1 MRFFLKQSMLSL
13 LSRLGI
19 LDYIHNKNR
28 HKITVLTLHG
38 VMEKHK
44 QSLWEPLR
52 PQLRPSELESILKV
66 MSKYYHFITAEQCIG
81 MLEGKVPIIEHA
93 LLLTFDDGYR
103 NTIDYAL
110 PICEKFGIKP
120 LLFIATGHIDSGKP
134 FWFDRLDY
142 ALQQNMGSIISIEY
156 EGVNYTFDATTR
168 ETLKVCYQQF
178 RDDCKKSFNDD
189 IKMNHLFNGL
199 SHKLEVSSGKALC
212 DICHDDDWSSTATW
226 FLLREVVKKDRIN
239 IASHTVDHWRLNSL
253 TQEQIFFQLQQSKV
267 RIENELGIKCDYFCY
282 PNGNYNTLAKNL
294 VKKSGY
300 IAAFSTDAGL
310 CNEHDD
316 LMTLKRLHFPLNK
329 TAKEI
334 LYRLNR

>member
-1 MRFFLKQSMLSL
+1 MNFFLKQSMLSL
-13 LSRLGI
+13 LFRLGF
-19 LDYIHNKNR
+19 LDYIHSKNR

-38 VMEKHK
+38 VMEKHDN
-44 QSLWEPLR
+44 SLWEPLR
-52 PQLRPSELESILKV
+52 PQLRPSELEKMLKII
-66 MSKYYHFITAEQCIG
+66 SKYYHFITVEQCID
-81 MLEGKVPIIEHA
+81 MLEGKVPVIEHA

-142 ALQQNMGSIISIEY
+142 ALQQNMGGVISIEH
-156 EGVNYTFDATTR
+156 ESVNYTFDATTR
-168 ETLKVCYQQF
+168 EILKVCYQQF

-189 IKMNHLFNGL
+189 IKMNHLFNVL
-199 SHKLEVSSGKALC
+199 SHVLEVRSGKALC
-212 DICHDDDWSSTATW
+212 DICHDDDWSSTAPW
-226 FLLREVVKKDRIN
+226 FLLREVVKKNRIDV
-239 IASHTVDHWRLNSL
+239 ASHTVDHWRLNSL
-253 TQEQIFFQLQQSKV
+253 TEEQILFQLQQSKI
-267 RIENELGIKCDYFCY
+267 RIEKELGIKCDYFCY
-282 PNGNYNTLAKNL
+282 PNGNYNTLAINL

-310 CNEHDD
+310 CDKHDD

-329 TAKEI
+329 TVKEI
-334 LYRLNR
+334 LYQLNR

>member
-1 MRFFLKQSMLSL
+1 MRFFFKQSLLSL
-13 LSRLGI
+13 LSRLGL

-38 VMEKHK
+38 VMEKHE
-44 QSLWEPLR
+44 QSLWEPIR
-52 PQLRPSELESILKV
+52 PQLRPSELESMLKV
-66 MSKYYHFITAEQCIG
+66 MSKYYHFITAEQCVG
-81 MLEGKVPIIEHA
+81 MLDGKIPIIEHA

-103 NTIDYAL
+103 NTIEHAL

-142 ALQQNMGSIISIEY
+142 ALQQNMGGIISIEY
-156 EGVNYTFDATTR
+156 ESVNYTFDTTTR

-178 RDDCKKSFNDD
+178 RDDCKKFFNDD
-189 IKMNHLFNGL
+189 IKMNHLFNAL
-199 SHKLEVSSGKALC
+199 SHKLEIRSGKALC
-212 DICHDDDWSSTATW
+212 DICKHDDWSSIATW
-226 FLLREVVKKDRIN
+226 LLLREAVRGDRID

-253 TQEQIFFQLQQSKV
+253 TPEQILFQLQQSKI

-282 PNGNYNTLAKNL
+282 PNGNYNALAINL

-310 CNEHDD
+310 CNKYDD
-316 LMTLKRLHFPLNK
+316 LMTLKRLHFPVNK
-329 TAKEI
+329 SAREI
-334 LYRLNR
+334 IYQFNR